1 MSKPNITNFSRQ
13 SGTLPYNPMAFSNS
27 PLPKSHPTHPL
38 HSDRAQARHA
48 QLRDPQNRNV
58 PYWLRPFSSL
68 RGQLTSAYCLL
79 LTLMIIIN
87 TLLIEHQTSLLS
99 ILFSVG
105 TVIFFGTAISLVATT
120 ALLRPLWRITDVAQ
134 AIAIGDLE
142 QRERLSLRFLRQ
154 DEVDRLASSLNEM
167 ASKLARAQ
175 ELQHSSEARI
185 RRLFSD
191 ASHQLRTPLTS
202 IRGFTELLVRRAKDN
217 EEIPMHILTRM
228 EYENERM
235 TYLINDLL
243 TIARLDAQYPLKLS
257 YIDLT
262 ELVIESIEQI
272 RTHASDSC
280 QISLDMRTNTH
291 LWVQADRDYMKQL
304 IFILLDNALKYGSS
318 DSTENS
324 TNITLRLDKQNKH
337 VIMLIRDNGRGIAS
351 EDLEHIFEAFY
362 RGRYHSPTTPSVGT
376 GLGLTIAS
384 AIVRAHNGTI
394 TAYSSAD
401 SGTEF
406 KVTLPQIN

>member
-1 MSKPNITNFSRQ
+1 MSKPNITNSSRQ
-13 SGTLPYNPMAFSNS
+13 SGTLPYNLMTFSNS
-27 PLPKSHPTHPL
+27 PSPNSHPTHPL
-38 HSDRAQARHA
+38 DSDRPQAHRAQPRE
-48 QLRDPQNRNV
+48 PQSHNV

-68 RGQLTSAYCLL
+68 QGQLISIYCLL

-87 TLLIEHQTSLLS
+87 TLLIEHQTSLLA
-99 ILFSVG
+99 ILLSVL
-105 TVIFFGTAISLVATT
+105 TVILLGTALSWIITT
-120 ALLRPLWRITDVAQ
+120 ALLRPLWRIIDVAQ

-154 DEVDRLASSLNEM
+154 DEVNRLATSLNEM
-167 ASKLARAQ
+167 TSKLAHAQ
-175 ELQHSSEARI
+175 ELQHSSEARV

-202 IRGFTELLVRRAKDN
+202 IRGFTELLMRRAKDN
-217 EEIPMHILTRM
+217 EEIPMYNILTRM
-228 EYENERM
+228 KYENERM

-243 TIARLDAQYPLKLS
+243 TIARFDAQYPLKLK

-272 RTHASDSC
+272 RTHVSDNC
-280 QISLDMRTNTH
+280 QISLDLRTNIH

-304 IFILLDNALKYGSS
+304 VFILLDNALKYGRS
-318 DSTENS
+318 DSVEKS
-324 TNITLRLDKQNKH
+324 TNITLRLDKENKN
-337 VIMLIRDNGRGIAS
+337 VILLIRDNGKGIAP
-351 EDLEHIFEAFY
+351 EDLEHVFEAFY
-362 RGRYHSPTTPSVGT
+362 RGLHHSPTAGT

-394 TAYSSAD
+394 TVHSSAD
-401 SGTEF
+401 YGTEF
-406 KVTLPQIN
+406 KVTLPQVN

>member
-1 MSKPNITNFSRQ
+1 
-13 SGTLPYNPMAFSNS
+13 MAFSNS

-38 HSDRAQARHA
+38 HSDRPSCHA

-68 RGQLTSAYCLL
+68 RGQLTSVYGFLLL

-99 ILFSVG
+99 ILILRGHCYPLWYCYVISRYNSVI
-105 TVIFFGTAISLVATT
+105 T
-120 ALLRPLWRITDVAQ
+120 PLWRITDVAQ

-167 ASKLARAQ
+167 ASKLAHAQ

-202 IRGFTELLVRRAKDN
+202 IRGFTDLLVRRAKDN

-228 EYENERM
+228 EHENERM

-243 TIARLDAQYPLKLS
+243 TLARLDAQYPLKLS
-257 YIDLT
+257 YSDLT

-272 RTHASDSC
+272 RTHASNNC

-304 IFILLDNALKYGSS
+304 IFILLDNALKYGCS

-324 TNITLRLDKQNKH
+324 TNITLRLDKQNNH
-337 VIMLIRDNGRGIAS
+337 VTMLIRDNGGGIAS

-362 RGRYHSPTTPSVGT
+362 RGCHHSPTTPSIGT

-401 SGTEF
+401 HGTEF
-406 KVTLPQIN
+406 KVTLPRIN